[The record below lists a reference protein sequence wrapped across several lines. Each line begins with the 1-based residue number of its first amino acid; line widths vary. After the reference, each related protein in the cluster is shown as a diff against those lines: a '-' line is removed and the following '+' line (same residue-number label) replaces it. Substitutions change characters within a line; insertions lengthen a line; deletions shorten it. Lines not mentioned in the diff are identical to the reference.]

1 MLTIYVVL
9 PFSGFD
15 GAKVE
20 LNFETCNIFVC
31 FFADFFSRF
40 LSDAAVLIDYSLC
53 YCGAYVVEEGLLL
66 RWVRYATLQLLP

>member
-20 LNFETCNIFVC
+20 LIFETCNIFVC
-31 FFADFFSRF
+31 FFCRFFGRF
-40 LSDAAVLIDYSLC
+40 LSDAAVLIDSSVC
-53 YCGAYVVEEGLLL
+53 YCGAYVAEESLLL

>member
-20 LNFETCNIFVC
+20 LNFETCNTFVC
-31 FFADFFSRF
+31 FFANFLAGFYRIQRF
-40 LSDAAVLIDYSLC
+40 
-53 YCGAYVVEEGLLL
+53 
-66 RWVRYATLQLLP
+66 